1 MASQKTT
8 YRTTPTEFIT
18 AANGIKYAF
27 RRLGPK
33 RDIPIIYFNHLTA
46 NLDNCDPRVMDG
58 MAKEHE
64 IISFDYRGV
73 GQTSGEDAK
82 SINEMAKDGIAF
94 IKALGYAKVDIM
106 AFSMGGFIS
115 QELMEMEPKLVRKII
130 LAGTGPR
137 GGEGISDVV
146 GLTYWDI
153 FKGYLTFV
161 DPKFYLFFTSTSNG
175 KTAANAFLKRLNER
189 TENRDKRVGIKT
201 LRAQLN
207 AIAKWGHEKPQDLS
221 KFTLPVM
228 VINGDND
235 RMVPTPNSYDMAK
248 RFPNATLHIY
258 EEAAHGAVFQ
268 HHVDFV
274 KRALEFYKS

>member
-58 MAKEHE
+58 MSKEHE

-82 SINEMAKDGIAF
+82 SINEMAKDSIAF

-258 EEAAHGAVFQ
+258 KEAAHGAVFQ
-268 HHVDFV
+268 HHDDFV
-274 KRALEFYKS
+274 KKALEFFKS

>member
-8 YRTTPTEFIT
+8 YTTTPKEFIT
-18 AANGIKYAF
+18 AANDIKFAF

-58 MAKEHE
+58 MSKEHE

-82 SINEMAKDGIAF
+82 SINEMAKDSIAF

-268 HHVDFV
+268 HHDDFV